1 MTIKSP
7 PFNLKWLGFKL
18 SGGARIKVQF
28 CSFMSK
34 KAKSQK
40 KEYFFVEKKS
50 AVLSLDSTTPISIII
65 LLCSLYSPF
74 ILCFC
79 LRFLVKYVIF
89 STAIY
94 HSRDY
99 LIILSKH
106 RAIWLK
112 FGNYILLERNHSYYH
127 LFSVFQII
135 LKRDSICPIMLL
147 DTMHDYF
154 SLFIA

>member
-1 MTIKSP
+1 M
-7 PFNLKWLGFKL
+7 
-18 SGGARIKVQF
+18 KVVF
-28 CSFMSK
+28 CSFAME

-40 KEYFFVEKKS
+40 IRYFFVEKKS
-50 AVLSLDSTTPISIII
+50 AVLSFDSTTPISIII

-106 RAIWLK
+106 RAI
-112 FGNYILLERNHSYYH
+112 
-127 LFSVFQII
+127 
-135 LKRDSICPIMLL
+135 
-147 DTMHDYF
+147 
-154 SLFIA
+154 